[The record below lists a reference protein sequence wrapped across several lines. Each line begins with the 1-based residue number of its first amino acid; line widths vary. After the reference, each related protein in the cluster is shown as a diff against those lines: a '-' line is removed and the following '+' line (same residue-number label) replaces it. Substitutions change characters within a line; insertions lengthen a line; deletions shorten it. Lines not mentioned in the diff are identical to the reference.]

1 MMNRYKKGEVV
12 VVNGKGKVYGEK
24 NVNAIGIIK
33 EKDYYFNQ
41 YYVEVIFGKDDW
53 FKEQDLDR
61 VFEKELK
68 KTMKY
73 KICFAVKKEGY
84 EYIRAQ
90 MMKNKEQTIDLF
102 KQADLF
108 QEYKADDNMYI
119 FMFWKDTYWPE
130 NNYTVQA
137 IEESLPELRKINIP
151 YQYIKMG
158 ITDNKEKE
166 IKISEFIKNDS
177 NVNVF
182 EVLTSINIKKI
193 GGIV

>member
-12 VVNGKGKVYGEK
+12 VVNGKGKLHGEK
-24 NVNAIGIIK
+24 NANAIGIIK
-33 EKDYYFNQ
+33 EKDYYFGQ
-41 YYVEVIFGKDDW
+41 YYVEIIFGKDDW

-73 KICFAVKKEGY
+73 KICFAIKKEGY
-84 EYIRAQ
+84 EYIREQ

-130 NNYTVQA
+130 NNFTVQA

-158 ITDNKEKE
+158 ITDNREKE

>member
-12 VVNGKGKVYGEK
+12 VINGKGKIHGEK

-33 EKDYYFNQ
+33 EKDYYFGQ
-41 YYVEVIFGKDDW
+41 YYVEIIFGKDDW

-73 KICFAVKKEGY
+73 KICFAIKKEGY
-84 EYIRAQ
+84 EYIREQ

-130 NNYTVQA
+130 NNFTVQA

-158 ITDNKEKE
+158 ITDNREKE